1 MTDNKSNEI
10 ISLFEIL
17 NDAINKEHDSCDYYH
32 KAATGTVKP
41 AVKKMFLKLAEME
54 RGHAIELT
62 KQLSDLEAQ
71 TFIDKALTANF

>member
-10 ISLFEIL
+10 ISLVEVL
-17 NDAINKEHDSCDYYH
+17 KDAINKEHVSCDYYNR
-32 KAATGTVKP
+32 AATGTVKP

-54 RGHAIELT
+54 RGHALELA

-71 TFIDKALTANF
+71 TFIDKAITANF